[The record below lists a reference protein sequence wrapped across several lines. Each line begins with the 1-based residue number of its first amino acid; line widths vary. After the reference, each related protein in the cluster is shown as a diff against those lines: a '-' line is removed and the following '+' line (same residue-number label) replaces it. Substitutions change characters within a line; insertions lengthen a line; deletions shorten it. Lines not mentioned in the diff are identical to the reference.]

1 MKINPIRTKEPARTD
16 KCIFSQKLHYQ
27 AGLLHF
33 SSTNL
38 HQSNGKRH
46 SQLFMEITPQTE
58 LASDRYLDSS
68 FSYQQ
73 VSKALRVAAPCLLA
87 ATSNVQTF
95 CLHSQLEKS
104 ICYEFSPMSNLCLK
118 ITQIKC
124 KTKNDGS
131 LEAYYWMQTFT
142 VSHCKGKK
150 KNENQTNHRVTWENT
165 GHCDSGLKF

>member
-1 MKINPIRTKEPARTD
+1 M
-16 KCIFSQKLHYQ
+16 
-27 AGLLHF
+27 
-33 SSTNL
+33 
-38 HQSNGKRH
+38 
-46 SQLFMEITPQTE
+46 
-58 LASDRYLDSS
+58 
-68 FSYQQ
+68 
-73 VSKALRVAAPCLLA
+73 AAPCLLA

-124 KTKNDGS
+124 KTKNDGR

-165 GHCDSGLKF
+165 GHCDSGLKFWKVIYGIHRKVWVCNNINVSRQCNKIEGINFTVTSCSARRKNNLNYLEFELRYNLRWTTAHYLRKQNAVIGLEI